1 MIVLFSDHAAVQAA
15 GDERHRHEKLRHRV
29 HRRVGRADASGRR
42 RPAVRVLGHLGGRRG
57 RLLPVFVPGSELGP
71 HPFVGSQ
78 PVTAADSLRMISSRT
93 KKQSCH
99 VSMKK
104 SNLFALISKVAEAIR
119 SKRGELKKVYE

>member
-1 MIVLFSDHAAVQAA
+1 MIVLISDHAAVQAS

-29 HRRVGRADASGRR
+29 HRRVGRADATGRR
-42 RPAVRVLGHLGGRRG
+42 RPAVGVLGHLGGRRG

-93 KKQSCH
+93 KKLSCF
-99 VSMKK
+99 
-104 SNLFALISKVAEAIR
+104 NEKVKFVCFDFEGGGGD
-119 SKRGELKKVYE
+119 SFKEGELKKGLRL